1 MKGRNVVLALA
12 AQVIFYPVL
21 VGAVYLL
28 FVGHNQPGGGFVG
41 GLVVG
46 TAITLRYLNGGL
58 AEVRGLTRVKPW
70 TILGAGLLVAV
81 GTAIGSL
88 VAGGEALESTLI
100 DADVV
105 VLGHVKTTTAL
116 FFDLGVFLLVVGLV
130 LMMFEAFADDS
141 RDVPQ

>member
-1 MKGRNVVLALA
+1 MRGRNVVLALA

-100 DADVV
+100 DVDVV
-105 VLGHVKTTTAL
+105 VIGHVKTTTAL
-116 FFDLGVFLLVVGLV
+116 FFDIGVFLLVVGLV

-141 RDVPQ
+141 RDVPR

>member
-1 MKGRNVVLALA
+1 MRGRNVVLALA

-105 VLGHVKTTTAL
+105 VIGHVKTTTAL
-116 FFDLGVFLLVVGLV
+116 FFDIGVFLLVVGLV

-141 RDVPQ
+141 RDAPR

>member
-1 MKGRNVVLALA
+1 MRGRNVVLALA

-81 GTAIGSL
+81 GTAAWSL
-88 VAGGEALESTLI
+88 IAGGEALESTLI

-105 VLGHVKTTTAL
+105 VIGHVKTTTAL
-116 FFDLGVFLLVVGLV
+116 FFDIGVFLLVVGLV

-141 RDVPQ
+141 RDVRQ